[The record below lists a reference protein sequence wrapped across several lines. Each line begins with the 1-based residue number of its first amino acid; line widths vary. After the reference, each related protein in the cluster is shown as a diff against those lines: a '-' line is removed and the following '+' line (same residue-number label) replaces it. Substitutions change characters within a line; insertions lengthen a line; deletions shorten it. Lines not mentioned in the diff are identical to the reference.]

1 MNRVM
6 LLKVGTRVRVTR
18 PGFGMVGTIKRV
30 LPHLGMYHV
39 DGPSGIHPVKLRGY
53 SIETLTDRRA
63 H

>member
-18 PGFGMVGTIKRV
+18 PRFGVVGQITRV

-39 DGPSGIHPVKLRGY
+39 RTDAGNTYPVRIRGNA
-53 SIETLTDRRA
+53 ITTHRNL
-63 H
+63 